1 MMAVGGAL
9 LTDEDRE
16 LLRRTNELLEE
27 LLETLEILADK
38 ELMEAIKEAE
48 EDIKKGR
55 VRDYEDFIRELGEAG
70 EI

>member
-1 MMAVGGAL
+1 MTAVGGAL

-48 EDIKKGR
+48 EDIEEGGI
-55 VRDYEDFIRELGEAG
+55 RDYEDFIRELGEAG
-70 EI
+70 GI

>member
-1 MMAVGGAL
+1 MAVGGAL

-27 LLETLEILADK
+27 LLETLEILADRG
-38 ELMEAIKEAE
+38 LMEAIREAE
-48 EDIKKGR
+48 EDIEEGR